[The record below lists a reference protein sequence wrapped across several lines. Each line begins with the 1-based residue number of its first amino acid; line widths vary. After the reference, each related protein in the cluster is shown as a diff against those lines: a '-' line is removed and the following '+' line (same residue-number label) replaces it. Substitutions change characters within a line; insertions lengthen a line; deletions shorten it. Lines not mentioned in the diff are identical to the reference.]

1 MAQSGSLNFAPTLHQ
16 ITPERVAFVYNTND
30 ADSLEVAQYYRD
42 ERSVPN
48 ENLIGLAITLPTQGA
63 TGTTCETVTFD
74 ETDYLSQIETPLLAA
89 LATLGVDFST
99 DGESP
104 IWVIILG
111 FGIPLAYDDGGEIIA
126 IASRLHRLGQTVS
139 HKFSN
144 HTYDRR
150 GEFKFFD
157 STDASEL
164 FLTAVLDGP
173 TKEAVKKLIDRSLDI
188 SNQTFIT
195 GNLFIDPY
203 GKQITS
209 ADMDYQ
215 DAILDFIDNELP
227 NLGLDEQLTI
237 DIDDPYE
244 EPTVAFFSHDSFY
257 WGWFNPTYSQQ
268 LFLQQNERRVFL
280 YNADDRSACNIH
292 YYANGSPFD
301 LNGSDFWCNLAI
313 NIEPGYATCAG
324 SVDNPGSDA
333 FLRPTPFFQALHQG
347 STVGEAFLFASEFV
361 SWKTILIG
369 DPLMTVNFPI
379 DIPSDQDTT
388 FQLLPNNEAILREK
402 EFIEESLGWGA
413 RQTRVLNEVRDR
425 VVKSEDFVEELSLL
439 VPVNRWFNLKN
450 TKSQSDIHFI
460 LVSRWLRYIQAT
472 TNISVNQWLDENS
485 HKITRRLHEVIQES
499 GVALV
504 PESSIYNQGYWEFTF
519 TFVHEELTLEN
530 IFFEL
535 EVSRNQTFD
544 SGTVL
549 LDISSFTD
557 VTGWK
562 YEGQPFLFIQM
573 PESGFPS
580 NFSGRRV
587 RFSSPQVNFLIS
599 TEVYYIRWTAVDSS
613 GIPFSGATSTQ
624 RMIVST

>member
-1 MAQSGSLNFAPTLHQ
+1 MAQTSSLSFAPTLHQ

-42 ERSVPN
+42 KRSIPN
-48 ENLIGLAITLPTQGA
+48 DNLIGLAITVPTQGA
-63 TGTTCETVTFD
+63 TGTTCETVVLN
-74 ETDYLSQIETPLLAA
+74 EADYLSQIENPLITA
-89 LATLGVDFST
+89 LEALGADFST
-99 DGESP
+99 DGASP

-111 FGIPLAYDDGGEIIA
+111 YNIPLAYDDGGETIA
-126 IASRLHRLGQTVS
+126 IASRLHRLNQAVS
-139 HKFSN
+139 HRFAN

-157 STDASEL
+157 SNDASEL

-173 TKEAVKKLIDRSLDI
+173 TKEAVKKLIDRSLDV
-188 SNQTFIT
+188 SNQTFVT
-195 GNLFIDPY
+195 GDLFIDPY
-203 GKQITS
+203 GKQTSS
-209 ADMDYQ
+209 ADIDYQ
-215 DAILDFIDNELP
+215 DDILDFITNELP
-227 NLGLDEQLTI
+227 NVGLEEQLTV

-257 WGWFNPTYSQQ
+257 WGWFNPAYAQQ
-268 LFLQQNERRVFL
+268 LFLSQNERRVFL

-292 YYANGSPFD
+292 YFASGSPFD
-301 LNGSDFWCNLAI
+301 SNGSDHWCNIAI

-324 SVDNPGSDA
+324 AVDDPGSDA

-361 SWKTILIG
+361 SWKTVLIG

-388 FQLLPNNEAILREK
+388 FQLLPNNEVILREK
-402 EFIEESLGWGA
+402 EFIEESLGWGS
-413 RQTRVLNEVRDR
+413 RQTRVLNEIRDR
-425 VVKSEDFVEELSLL
+425 VVASQDFIEELNLL

-450 TKSQSDIHFI
+450 TKAQTDLQTI
-460 LVSRWLRYIQAT
+460 LVSRWVRYILST
-472 TNISVNQWLDENS
+472 TNLSVNQWLDENL
-485 HKITRRLHEVIQES
+485 HKITRRLKEVIQEA
-499 GVALV
+499 GAFIV
-504 PESSIYNQGYWEFTF
+504 PETNIYDAGFWEFTF
-519 TFVHEELTLEN
+519 TFVHPELTLEN

-535 EVSRNQTFD
+535 EVSRNQTLD

-549 LDISSFTD
+549 VDVSSLND

-562 YEGQPFLFIQM
+562 YEGQPFLFVQL

-587 RFSSPQVNFLIS
+587 RFSSPEVNFLRG
-599 TEVYYIRWTAVDSS
+599 TEVYHVRWTAVDSS
-613 GIPFSGATSTQ
+613 GIPFPGATATQ

>member
-1 MAQSGSLNFAPTLHQ
+1 MPETGSLGFAPVLHQ
-16 ITPERVAFVYNTND
+16 ITPERVVFVYNTND

-42 ERSVPN
+42 KRSIPN
-48 ENLIGLAITLPTQGA
+48 DNLIGLAITVPTQGA
-63 TGTTCETVTFD
+63 TGTTCETVILD

-89 LATLGVDFST
+89 LESLGSDFST
-99 DGESP
+99 DGTNP

-111 FGIPLAYDDGGEIIA
+111 FKIPLAYDDNGETIA
-126 IASRLHRLGQTVS
+126 VASRLHRLGQTVS

-157 STDASEL
+157 NTDASEL

-173 TKEAVKKLIDRSLDI
+173 TKEAVKKLIDRSLDV

-195 GNLFIDPY
+195 GDLFIDPY
-203 GKQITS
+203 GRQTIS
-209 ADMDYQ
+209 ADIDYQ
-215 DAILDFIDNELP
+215 EDILDFIDNEVP
-227 NLGLDEQLTI
+227 NLGLDSQLTI
-237 DIDDPYE
+237 DIDDPYQ

-257 WGWFNPTYSQQ
+257 WGWFNPTYAQQ
-268 LFLQQNERRVFL
+268 LFLNQNERRVFL

-301 LNGSDFWCNLAI
+301 SNGSDFWCNLAM
-313 NIEPGYATCAG
+313 NIEPGYAICAG

-361 SWKTILIG
+361 SWKTVLIG
-369 DPLMTVNFPI
+369 DPLMTVNFPV

-388 FQLLPNNEAILREK
+388 FQLLPNDEAILREK

-413 RQTRVLNEVRDR
+413 RQTRILNEAVAR
-425 VVKSEDFVEELSLL
+425 VVASQDFAEELNLL
-439 VPVNRWFNLKN
+439 IPVNRWSNLKN
-450 TKSQSDIHFI
+450 TKAQSDIHLI
-460 LVSRWLRYIQAT
+460 LVSRWLRYIQST
-472 TNISVNQWLDENS
+472 TNLSVNQWLDENS
-485 HKITRRLHEVIQES
+485 HKLTRRLHEVVQES
-499 GVALV
+499 GVGLV
-504 PESSIYNQGYWEFTF
+504 PESSILDQGYWEFTF
-519 TFVHEELTLEN
+519 EFVHQELTLEN

-544 SGTVL
+544 PGSILV
-549 LDISSFTD
+549 DVSSLTD

-562 YEGQPFLFIQM
+562 YEGQPFLFVQM

-587 RFSSPQVNFLIS
+587 RFSSLEANFLRS
-599 TEVYYIRWTAVDSS
+599 TEVYYVRWTAVDSM
-613 GIPFSGATSTQ
+613 GTPFSGATATR

>member
-1 MAQSGSLNFAPTLHQ
+1 MAQTSSLSFAPTLHQ

-42 ERSVPN
+42 ARSIPN
-48 ENLIGLAITLPTQGA
+48 ENLIGLAITVPTQGA
-63 TGTTCETVTFD
+63 TGTTCETVTLD
-74 ETDYLSQIETPLLAA
+74 EADYLYQIENPLSTA
-89 LATLGVDFST
+89 LEVLGTDFST
-99 DGESP
+99 DGISP

-111 FGIPLAYDDGGEIIA
+111 YGIPLAYDDDGETIA
-126 IASRLHRLGQTVS
+126 IASRLHRLGHTVS

-157 STDASEL
+157 DNDSTNL

-188 SNQTFIT
+188 SNQTFVT
-195 GNLFIDPY
+195 GDIFIDPY
-203 GKQITS
+203 GKQTTGT
-209 ADMDYQ
+209 DLEYQ
-215 DAILDFIDNELP
+215 DDILDFIDNEVS
-227 NLGLDEQLTI
+227 NSGLDTQLTI

-257 WGWFNPTYSQQ
+257 WGWFNPTYAQQ
-268 LFLQQNERRVFL
+268 LFLSQNERRVFL

-292 YYANGSPFD
+292 YFASGSPFD
-301 LNGSDFWCNLAI
+301 SNGSDHWCNIAI

-324 SVDNPGSDA
+324 SVDDPGSDA
-333 FLRPTPFFQALHQG
+333 FLRPLPFFQALHQG
-347 STVGEAFLFASEFV
+347 ATVGEAFLFASEFI
-361 SWKTILIG
+361 SWKTVLIG

-379 DIPSDQDTT
+379 DIPSDQDTS
-388 FQLLPNNEAILREK
+388 FSLIPNNEAILLEK
-402 EFIEESLGWGA
+402 EFIEETLGWGS
-413 RQTRVLNEVRDR
+413 RQTRLLSDVRDQ
-425 VVKSEDFVEELSLL
+425 VVKSKDFTEELNLL

-450 TKSQSDIHFI
+450 STSQADIHFI

-472 TNISVNQWLDENS
+472 TNLSVNQWLDENS
-485 HKITRRLHEVIQES
+485 HKVTRRLREVIQET
-499 GVALV
+499 GVAAV
-504 PESSIYNQGYWEFTF
+504 SDSNVYTQGFWEFIF
-519 TFVHEELTLEN
+519 TFIHQELTLEN

-544 SGTVL
+544 SGSILV
-549 LDISSFTD
+549 DVNSSID

-562 YEGQPFLFIQM
+562 YEGQPFLFVQM

-587 RFSSPQVNFLIS
+587 RFSSPAVNFLRS
-599 TEVYYIRWTAVDSS
+599 TEVYYVRWTAVDSL
-613 GIPFSGATSTQ
+613 GMPFPGATATE